1 MSVLRA
7 GREFGLPPVFPM
19 SEAKILR
26 AAAAL
31 PRHSLAVR
39 EQQRF
44 EDDTRAALR
53 ASLRP
58 ALPPPGAVAAAALAP
73 APAPPSSSASSSVA
87 SDGFFF
93 AGGDDD
99 DNEAGPA
106 PPEDEDDDDDDED
119 DEEEAPRA
127 LVPQQRRA
135 RGRPVGSGI
144 TAELRRPVR
153 ENEWWSVPE
162 SKWDGAE
169 AKEKY
174 RYSAAGKAQEWGVL
188 KSPTCARCVR
198 RGEADDCKAA
208 AGNARCGRCLW
219 ARAPKS
225 EGCP

>member
-7 GREFGLPPVFPM
+7 GREFGLPPVFPV

-31 PRHSLAVR
+31 LRHSLAMR

-58 ALPPPGAVAAAALAP
+58 TLPPPGAVAAAATAPAPAP

-99 DNEAGPA
+99 DDNEAGPA

-119 DEEEAPRA
+119 DEDDEEEEAPRG

-153 ENEWWSVPE
+153 ENEWWSVPGY
-162 SKWDGAE
+162 KWDGAE
-169 AKEKY
+169 PKEKY
-174 RYSAAGKAQEWGVL
+174 RYSAAGKAQE
-188 KSPTCARCVR
+188 
-198 RGEADDCKAA
+198 
-208 AGNARCGRCLW
+208 
-219 ARAPKS
+219 
-225 EGCP
+225 